1 MRIFYFLCLFLSQ
14 LLLAQESIGK
24 AMAVEGL
31 VKALS
36 GENAER
42 ILAKG
47 SDIFAQETIVVGS
60 SSRLQIRF
68 TDGGVVNLIPDTE
81 YRISS
86 YRYKKAAQ
94 KDQSFAELFK
104 GGFRALSGSI
114 AKKNPQGYEVKT
126 PSSTIG
132 LRGTLVEVLIKDE
145 ETYYGVEKGKALI
158 WNEAGSQMIGAGQ
171 KANFALVPGKTTPPE
186 LLLER
191 PNELMLGV
199 FAPPAGGT
207 TFESAQIQ
215 QQRQA
220 APPSQEPSVPSS
232 LPSTAPAGAPDAST
246 GGVPSIGETEDS
258 GDWEFQPTGSGAS
271 IQGGC

>member
-36 GENAER
+36 AESAER

-47 SDIFAQETIVVGS
+47 SDIFAQETILVGA

-81 YRISS
+81 FRVSS
-86 YRYKKAAQ
+86 YRYKKAMQ
-94 KDQSFAELFK
+94 KDQSIVELTK

-126 PSSTIG
+126 PSATMG
-132 LRGTLVEVLIKDE
+132 LRGTLVEAVVKDE
-145 ETYYGVEKGKALI
+145 EVYFGVEKGKALV
-158 WNEAGSQMIGAGQ
+158 WNDAGSQMIGVGQ
-171 KANFALVPGKTTPPE
+171 KASFAVVPGKSTPPE

-191 PNELMLGV
+191 PNELRAAA
-199 FAPPAGGT
+199 FAPPQGAMPL
-207 TFESAQIQ
+207 ESAQTLQ
-215 QQRQA
+215 ERQA
-220 APPSQEPSVPSS
+220 APPALDTPRPS
-232 LPSTAPAGAPDAST
+232 GAPDAST

-258 GDWEFQPTGSGAS
+258 GEWEFQPSGSGAS